1 MVSFFATLGMDGQLA
16 YLTSV
21 VELEIIDKV
30 DLTGATTI
38 KMALD
43 RVEEEFMKTHPLIN
57 RRVEFLTMNQK
68 EGQLMSE
75 HIVNLTK
82 AGQEA
87 DVDNMTPEDLKATRL
102 IASCTNKE
110 MRTKLLEMKP
120 LFLLTCSHAFIA

>member
-1 MVSFFATLGMDGQLA
+1 MGNWPT
-16 YLTSV
+16 LTSV

-38 KMALD
+38 KVALD

-75 HIVNLTK
+75 HIVKGWTRGRC
-82 AGQEA
+82 GQH
-87 DVDNMTPEDLKATRL
+87 DSRGPEGLSL
-102 IASCTNKE
+102 I
-110 MRTKLLEMKP
+110 
-120 LFLLTCSHAFIA
+120 HI